1 MGRRGIDQGKLV
13 IANCTLSRGRPVRT
27 GWCRSLL
34 ASILQLAI
42 LNCHFAISSSLAA
55 EPEFTREQLDF
66 FEKQIRPV
74 LAAQCWNCHSE
85 KKSESGLRLDSREAV
100 LKGGDRGEV
109 VTPREA
115 SASLLIH
122 AVRRDGDLQMP
133 PNGRLSAEQIAA
145 LTKWIELGLP
155 WPREV
160 AGSAQ
165 AQAWRTHWAFQPVT
179 TPSIPA
185 IADDSWSQSPVD
197 RFVLERLLPLTG
209 GTHAPRSVSRVR

>member
-1 MGRRGIDQGKLV
+1 MQWRRIDNCKLV
-13 IANCTLSRGRPVRT
+13 IANCKLRRGRH
-27 GWCRSLL
+27 WSLL
-34 ASILQLAI
+34 SVILQLAI
-42 LNCHFAISSSLAA
+42 INCHFAISSAAA
-55 EPEFTREQLDF
+55 EPEFSREQLDF
-66 FEKQIRPV
+66 FEKQVRPV

-100 LKGGDRGEV
+100 LKGGDRGAV

-122 AVRRDGDLQMP
+122 AVRRDGELQMP
-133 PNGRLSAEQIAA
+133 PNGRLSADQVAA

-165 AQAWRTHWAFQPVT
+165 AQAWG
-179 TPSIPA
+179 S
-185 IADDSWSQSPVD
+185 
-197 RFVLERLLPLTG
+197 G
-209 GTHAPRSVSRVR
+209 HAARGIGQFAHSCRAT